1 MGTVGDLR
9 RYRVAWSSSGMYSSV
24 RRPFVFEDRGGEY
37 VYCPICYNSTDKRV
51 KMYVR
56 EARDMG
62 FDYFCIC
69 YRCGNRLDMVE
80 G

>member
-1 MGTVGDLR
+1 MLRYKVVG
-9 RYRVAWSSSGMYSSV
+9 SSSGEVQFRM
-24 RRPFVFEDRGGEY
+24 PPVFEDRHGQY
-37 VYCPICYNSTDKRV
+37 VCCTVCYNSSDKRV

-69 YRCGNRLDMVE
+69 YRCGNRLDLVE
-80 G
+80 DVD